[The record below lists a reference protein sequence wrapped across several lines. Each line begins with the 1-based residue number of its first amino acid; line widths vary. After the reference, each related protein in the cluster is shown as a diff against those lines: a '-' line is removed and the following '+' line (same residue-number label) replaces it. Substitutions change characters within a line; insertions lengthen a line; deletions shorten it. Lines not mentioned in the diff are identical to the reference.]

1 VPNPQGGNGI
11 VRAGVRQRAS
21 RPRGEGGEVMP
32 EKIPSM
38 STMPLWA
45 EPIARLPQPE
55 DDSVI
60 PMWVWA
66 AQPNKEPTPE

>member
-1 VPNPQGGNGI
+1 
-11 VRAGVRQRAS
+11 
-21 RPRGEGGEVMP
+21 MP